1 MQISVQNLT
10 NLQWL
15 TLLFSPS
22 DGTQFILDTWRDLH
36 WVSQIP
42 DIMRMH
48 LLVDYG
54 DSHN

>member
-15 TLLFSPS
+15 TLRFSS
-22 DGTQFILDTWRDLH
+22 SNGTQFILDTWRDLH

-42 DIMRMH
+42 VIMRLH
-48 LLVDYG
+48 LRVDYG
-54 DSHN
+54 DGHN